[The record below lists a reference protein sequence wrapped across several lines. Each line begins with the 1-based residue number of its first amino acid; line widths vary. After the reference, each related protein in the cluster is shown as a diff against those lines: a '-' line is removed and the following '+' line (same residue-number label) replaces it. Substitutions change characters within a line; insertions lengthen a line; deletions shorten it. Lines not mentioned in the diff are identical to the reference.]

1 MTEAFK
7 QHDLL
12 IRYLLGVA
20 SDSER
25 RVMEEQ
31 FFASD
36 ADLDVLLKAEDELI
50 DDYVRGALTTS
61 DRRLFET
68 HFLCTEARRQR
79 LETVKSFVEDFAQA
93 EYAGASGTPLASEH
107 TSPVLP
113 SHGQLALTPTQQ
125 WFDNFLHW
133 LDPDIERAAEKYEAI
148 RQRLIKFFAS
158 KGSNS
163 PEELA
168 DETINRVALRSAKLI
183 GKYAGDPSMYFFGVA
198 RYVWSEV
205 MKQQAQPMMVE
216 IVGTGS
222 VEDEAYSCL
231 EKCFK
236 HLSESDRE
244 LIMEFYKVEKDK
256 KANRYK
262 LAESLGVSPSAL
274 RSRVARI
281 RRVLEGCVRSCLQE
295 NK

>member
-1 MTEAFK
+1 MTEAVN
-7 QHDLL
+7 QHDVL

-36 ADLDVLLKAEDELI
+36 ADLGVLLKAEDELI
-50 DDYVRGALTTS
+50 DDYVRGALSTS

-93 EYAGASGTPLASEH
+93 KYAGASLASEEH
-107 TSPVLP
+107 TSLVLP
-113 SHGQLALTPTQQ
+113 LHGQLALNPSQQ

-148 RQRLIKFFAS
+148 RQRLIRFFAS

-168 DETINRVALRSAKLI
+168 DETINRVALRSAKLT

-216 IVGTGS
+216 IVGTES
-222 VEDEAYSCL
+222 AEVEAYSCL

-281 RRVLEGCVRSCLQE
+281 RRVL
-295 NK
+295 